1 MILAVSVALVMV
13 DLTSLILPE
22 EDLFPFSSSF
32 CKTETILINNDFE
45 NTHPKTICFQ
55 NLKVS
60 SVKLSQPLASYCSL
74 LLPKLGQVPVS
85 SICPRSRLNEHVN
98 EDWKSKKPF
107 RVLGT
112 IQVVLTVSHQH
123 QNSTGLEM

>member
-45 NTHPKTICFQ
+45 NTNPKTICFQ

-74 LLPKLGQVPVS
+74 LLPKLGQVPVN
-85 SICPRSRLNEHVN
+85 SICPRLRLNEHVN
-98 EDWKSKKPF
+98 EDCKSKEPF
-107 RVLGT
+107 RVLGA

>member
-74 LLPKLGQVPVS
+74 LLPKLGQVPVNS
-85 SICPRSRLNEHVN
+85 FARDYVSMNMLMKIGKAKNLSESWVPSRLY
-98 EDWKSKKPF
+98 
-107 RVLGT
+107 
-112 IQVVLTVSHQH
+112 
-123 QNSTGLEM
+123 

>member
-32 CKTETILINNDFE
+32 CKTETILINNDFD
-45 NTHPKTICFQ
+45 TKTICFQ

-60 SVKLSQPLASYCSL
+60 SVKLSQPLTSYSSL
-74 LLPKLGQVPVS
+74 LLPKLGQVPVNS
-85 SICPRSRLNEHVN
+85 FARDYVSMNMLMKIGKAKNLSESWVPSRLY
-98 EDWKSKKPF
+98 
-107 RVLGT
+107 
-112 IQVVLTVSHQH
+112 
-123 QNSTGLEM
+123 

>member
-32 CKTETILINNDFE
+32 CKTETILINNNFE
-45 NTHPKTICFQ
+45 NTNPKTICFQ

-85 SICPRSRLNEHVN
+85 MNMLMKIGKAKNLSESWVPSRLY
-98 EDWKSKKPF
+98 
-107 RVLGT
+107 
-112 IQVVLTVSHQH
+112 
-123 QNSTGLEM
+123 

>member
-32 CKTETILINNDFE
+32 CKMETILIDNDFE
-45 NTHPKTICFQ
+45 ITNPKPICFQ

-74 LLPKLGQVPVS
+74 LLPKLGQVPVN

-98 EDWKSKKPF
+98 EDCKSKEPF
-107 RVLGT
+107 RVLGA

>member
-74 LLPKLGQVPVS
+74 LLPKLGQVPVN

-98 EDWKSKKPF
+98 EDWKSKEPF
-107 RVLGT
+107 RVLGA

>member
-32 CKTETILINNDFE
+32 CKTGTILINNDFE
-45 NTHPKTICFQ
+45 NTNPKTICFQ

-74 LLPKLGQVPVS
+74 LLPKLGQVPVN

-98 EDWKSKKPF
+98 EDWKSKEPF
-107 RVLGT
+107 RVLGA

>member
-32 CKTETILINNDFE
+32 CKTETILINNDFD
-45 NTHPKTICFQ
+45 TKTICFQ

-60 SVKLSQPLASYCSL
+60 SVKLSQPLTSYCSL

-85 SICPRSRLNEHVN
+85 MNMLMKIGKAKNLSESWVPSRLY
-98 EDWKSKKPF
+98 
-107 RVLGT
+107 
-112 IQVVLTVSHQH
+112 
-123 QNSTGLEM
+123 

>member
-32 CKTETILINNDFE
+32 CKTETILINNDFD
-45 NTHPKTICFQ
+45 TKTICFQ

-85 SICPRSRLNEHVN
+85 MNMLMKIGKAKNLSESWVPSRLY
-98 EDWKSKKPF
+98 
-107 RVLGT
+107 
-112 IQVVLTVSHQH
+112 
-123 QNSTGLEM
+123 